1 MPRWTWSRGKEA
13 QSAAMNEL
21 LFAFVLF
28 GFVLLMGVVIYFSV
42 KAHQAKLAAWAEFA
56 QRHGMQTRGLRIEGS
71 YEGYPLTVETQSRG
85 SGKNRY
91 TVAVLHLSVESA
103 LPVDFSLEREGF
115 GDKIL
120 RFFGQEDAQLG
131 DADFDKYFDLKN
143 LSSAAASVLRHRAVQ
158 QHLYELARHYMNFHI
173 RNGWLQAERRRVPS
187 TADELED
194 FTGPALML
202 AHTLD
207 EASQRTNRWTS

>member
-1 MPRWTWSRGKEA
+1 MT
-13 QSAAMNEL
+13 EL
-21 LFAFVLF
+21 LPLA
-28 GFVLLMGVVIYFSV
+28 LLIFCLVVAIAVAIYFGW
-42 KAHQAKLAAWAEFA
+42 KAHQARLAAWAEFA

-85 SGKNRY
+85 SGKNQY

-103 LPVDFSLEREGF
+103 LPSDFSLEREGF

-143 LSSAAASVLRHRAVQ
+143 LSSTAAAVLRHRDVQ

-173 RNGWLQAERRRVPS
+173 RNGWLQAERRQVPS

-207 EASQRTNRWTS
+207 EASRRSNRWTS

>member
-1 MPRWTWSRGKEA
+1 
-13 QSAAMNEL
+13 MNEL
-21 LFAFVLF
+21 PFPFGIFAIVMALAAAVYF
-28 GFVLLMGVVIYFSV
+28 GWNAY
-42 KAHQAKLAAWAEFA
+42 KARRAAWAEFA

-71 YEGYPLTVETQSRG
+71 YDGYPLTVETQSRG
-85 SGKNRY
+85 SGQSRY
-91 TVAVLHLSVESA
+91 KVAVLHLSVESA
-103 LPVDFSLEREGF
+103 LPIDFSLEREGV

-143 LSSAAASVLRHRAVQ
+143 LSSAAASVLRHQGVQ
-158 QHLYELARHYMNFHI
+158 QHLYELASHYRDFHI
-173 RNGWLQAERRRVPS
+173 RNGWLQAEQRKVPF

-207 EASQRTNRWTS
+207 EASKRSNRWTTS